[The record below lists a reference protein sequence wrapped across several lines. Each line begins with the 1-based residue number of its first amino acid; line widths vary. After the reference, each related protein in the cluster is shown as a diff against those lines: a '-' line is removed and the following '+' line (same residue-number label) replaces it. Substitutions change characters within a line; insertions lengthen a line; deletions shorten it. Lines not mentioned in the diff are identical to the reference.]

1 MKLTNR
7 ERLILSG
14 AVRDLATYR
23 TAVPP
28 AHGGTMTLTERQLDD
43 AIYNAQRRVV
53 DCRPAHWLG
62 RERLLPSDRVAN
74 SRAYA
79 SLQAKGLV
87 VRVTAKGNYGQAFKT
102 YALGITPEGES
113 LANQIT
119 EPVETGSTPV
129 AACCDTFLERG
140 IE

>member
-23 TAVPP
+23 VALPP
-28 AHGGTMTLTERQLDD
+28 AHGGTMTLAERQLDD
-43 AIYNAQRRVV
+43 AIYNARQRVV
-53 DCRPAHWLG
+53 DCRPAQWLG

-79 SLQAKGLV
+79 SLEAKGLV
-87 VRVTAKGNYGQAFKT
+87 ARVTARGNYGQAFKT
-102 YALGITPEGES
+102 YALGITPEGEAF
-113 LANQIT
+113 ANQIT
-119 EPVETGSTPV
+119 EPVETGSTP
-129 AACCDTFLERG
+129 AAATSGTFHERG
-140 IE
+140 N